1 MPYFAPALYNITVLL
16 STCYCIASI
25 IRVWIA
31 WGEKKITQNQ
41 RSFFN
46 FCFCF
51 LALGVMVFSLIF
63 AVQPKDHLTL
73 IIHSSPFIVLEV
85 ALGGLHVS

>member
-51 LALGVMVFSLIF
+51 LALGCMIFSLIF

-73 IIHSSPFIVLEV
+73 IIHTSPFIVLEV
-85 ALGGLHVS
+85 ALGPIFL